1 MAVNGSAAE
10 ILSFFFLPSFF
21 LLLLMKY
28 NVWLL
33 REDGSPSPIGPSG
46 ITADGLVNAQQ
57 LAAQT
62 LAELQSE
69 GMLTGWTIKTV
80 ADAGQ

>member
-1 MAVNGSAAE
+1 
-10 ILSFFFLPSFF
+10 
-21 LLLLMKY
+21 MKY

-46 ITADGLVNAQQ
+46 ITANSLVEAQQ

-62 LAELQSE
+62 LAELQHESV
-69 GMLTGWTIKTV
+69 LVNWTIKTV
-80 ADAGQ
+80 TEAE